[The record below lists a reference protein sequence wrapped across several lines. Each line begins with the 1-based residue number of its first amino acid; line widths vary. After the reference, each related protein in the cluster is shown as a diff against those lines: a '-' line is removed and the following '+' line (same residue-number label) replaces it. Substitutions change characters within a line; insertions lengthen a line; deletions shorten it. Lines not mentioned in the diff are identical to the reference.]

1 MLKNFYLK
9 LIYNTNN
16 RKGNGS
22 SNEATAQKHLLKV

>member
-22 SNEATAQKHLLKV
+22 NEATAQKHLLKV